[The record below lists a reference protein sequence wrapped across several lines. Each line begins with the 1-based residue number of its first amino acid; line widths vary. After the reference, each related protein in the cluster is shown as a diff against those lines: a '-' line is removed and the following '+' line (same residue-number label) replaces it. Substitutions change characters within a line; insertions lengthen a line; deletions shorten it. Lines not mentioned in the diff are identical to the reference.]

1 MDSIKIQFN
10 TLIFKMLVLVS
21 IFITMIFTKTNAQN
35 NTDSVNAKTL
45 YDSAKIYYRNTNYKE
60 AKLYFNNVLLIKDKI
75 PNDINPEYF
84 YIYNWLGLINKKQGN
99 LQKAISYYKYALE
112 KTHEN
117 YYKALINVNV
127 ANIYSL
133 TGDYSKAIS
142 YFENIL
148 LILEKSDEKRKFSNI
163 VDNCHNL
170 AYAYD
175 KLGEY
180 TLAKDNYLKSI
191 QVAKENQ
198 LGENGDTYYNC
209 GWVYKKLGKFDTAE
223 SYFKKAIKC
232 CIKDYGENNYM
243 TAMAYTNYADFYVAI
258 CDYENS
264 YRLYEKSLEILV
276 HSLGQKHLYTSLCLK
291 NIGQLHDQRKYY
303 RLALNYYQKSLISK
317 IHNFNNSSIYS
328 NPKSDVLPD
337 MDLLGILKAKAHA
350 LEKLAQEESKEVNLK
365 AALSTLKFTVDFIEQ
380 LRTGYLYESS
390 KLRLAASEHETYLS
404 IIRIAYSLYKSSGDK
419 TYAEIA
425 FKYAEASKYAVL
437 RELKN
442 EEMAKGIASVPDSI
456 SNKEREIKEQIGG
469 LRLLIEEESKLEN
482 PDSLKIEQ
490 QNKKIFGLT
499 QELENLV
506 EELEENYPA
515 YYKQKYNNE
524 VTELE
529 SLQKAI
535 GKKDAILEYVLA
547 DSALY
552 TFTITCDTFL
562 LLKQNAD
569 SSFYSNLDLFNAI
582 LHSEYSTDYN
592 MYRSSAYGL
601 YQKLI
606 LPVEHLL
613 KNKNLL
619 IIPDDKMSL
628 ISFEVLI
635 DNPGTNNSFDY
646 RKESYLLK
654 KYPIAYAYSATL
666 YKNTLSASPVKSAKF
681 LGIAPDYHN
690 SRDSL
695 RHIPL
700 GSENVRKTAW
710 LTLGK
715 SLRDNK
721 ATEKEVKKYSSNYDI
736 IHFYAHGYEDTLNP
750 ANSKLFLATPE
761 DSVEDGYL
769 YAWEVYNM
777 QLNAKL
783 VSLAS
788 CYSGSG
794 QLSKGEGVLSISRSF
809 IFAGSESVIMS
820 LWIASHKPT
829 NEILNS
835 FYLNLLK
842 GMRKDEALQLAKLKY
857 LEETNP
863 ILAHPRF
870 WAGIVINGNQN
881 KLYNNW
887 YINKLIF
894 VIGVIL
900 LIGIMYFILKKRK
913 SNTEISG

>member
-1 MDSIKIQFN
+1 MNALKIQFN
-10 TLIFKMLVLVS
+10 TLIFKRLVLAL
-21 IFITMIFTKTNAQN
+21 IFTTTIFADTKAQN
-35 NTDSVNAKTL
+35 NIDLIYAKTL
-45 YDSAKIYYRNTNYKE
+45 YDSSRVYLTNGEYNDAIKSLNKILFLKRKT
-60 AKLYFNNVLLIKDKI
+60 
-75 PNDINPEYF
+75 PNDSEPKYF
-84 YIYNWLGLINKKQGN
+84 KVYNRLGLINRKQGN
-99 LQKAISYYKYALE
+99 LQKAINFYKEALENTTNDYYKSG
-112 KTHEN
+112 
-117 YYKALINVNV
+117 INVNV

-133 TGDYSKAIS
+133 RGDYSKSIS
-142 YFENIL
+142 YYENSL
-148 LILEKSDEKRKFSNI
+148 FILEKSDEKRKFSNI

-170 AYAYD
+170 AYSYY
-175 KLGEY
+175 KLGKYDLAEY
-180 TLAKDNYLKSI
+180 NYLKSI
-191 QVAKENQ
+191 QLAKEKK
-198 LGENGDTYYNC
+198 LGENGDTYYNF
-209 GWVYKKLGKFDTAE
+209 GLVYKKLGKFDKAE
-223 SYFKKAIKC
+223 SYFKKAINSH
-232 CIKDYGENNYM
+232 IKYFGESHYL
-243 TAMAYTNYADFYVAI
+243 TAMAYINYAGF
-258 CDYENS
+258 NS
-264 YRLYEKSLEILV
+264 EIGKLSKSEQLYNKAYKILV
-276 HSLGQKHLYTSLCLK
+276 NMLGNKHPFTSLCLK
-291 NIGQLHDQRKYY
+291 NIGLLYDQKKDYGK
-303 RLALNYYQKSLISK
+303 ALNYYQESLMSK
-317 IHNFNNSSIYS
+317 IYNFNDNSIYV
-328 NPKSDVLPD
+328 NPGSKVLPD
-337 MDLLGILKAKAHA
+337 IDLLDILKAKADA
-350 LEKLAQEESKEVNLK
+350 LEKLAQEDSMEINLK
-365 AALSTLKFTVDFIEQ
+365 AALSTLELTVDFIEQ

-390 KLRLAASEHETYLS
+390 KLRLAANEHDTYLS
-404 IIRIAYSLYKSSGDK
+404 IIRIAYSLYQSSGDK

-442 EEMAKGIASVPDSI
+442 EEIAKGIASIPDSI

-469 LRLLIEEESKLEN
+469 LRMLIEEENKFEN
-482 PDSLKIEQ
+482 PDRLEIERKSKRIFSLS
-490 QNKKIFGLT
+490 
-499 QELENLV
+499 QELEILV
-506 EELEENYPA
+506 EELEDNYPA

-529 SLQKAI
+529 SLQKGI
-535 GKKDAILEYVLA
+535 GKKDAILEYVVA

-552 TFTITCDTFL
+552 TFTITSDTFL

-569 SSFYSNLDLFNAI
+569 SSFYSNLDLFNTI
-582 LHSEYSTDYN
+582 LHSEHSTDYN
-592 MYRSSAYGL
+592 IYRSSAYGL

-666 YKNTLSASPVKSAKF
+666 YKNTLNASRVKSAKF

-700 GSENVRKTAW
+700 GSENVRKTAL

-721 ATEKEVKKYSSNYDI
+721 ATEKEVKKYSPNYDI

-887 YINKLIF
+887 YLNKVIF

-900 LIGIMYFILKKRK
+900 LIGIMYYVLKKRK
-913 SNTEISG
+913 INTEIP